1 MEDPELAAI
10 RAARQQQGGA
20 QSGEDDGAK
29 QAAEEQMRRDLLAT
43 VLEPAARERLARI
56 ALVSSDR
63 ARQVEALLLR
73 MAQTGQ
79 LRGRVSEEQLIEL
92 LDQLDGAQ
100 SKAAPSKG
108 SIVHSLLSLCLDTAS
123 LTATMTPEIL
133 LRDTIQHHLN
143 LEASTHSGASA
154 RPRSPSSFFIAA
166 YNAVS
171 RAYQMATRI
180 HTNSPLPAP
189 AMHATHG
196 LPQSKSHVLAGVQ
209 DAYWSD
215 DEADEA
221 ECPLCLEEMDIS
233 DLNFKPC
240 PCGYQVCQFCWHHIK
255 ENLNSRC
262 PACRRE
268 YTDEAVQFKP
278 INPEDHKRLTQQKKQ
293 RERERKELDALG
305 RRHLANVRVV
315 QRNVVYVV
323 GLGPRFAKEELIPTL
338 RSNEY
343 FGQYGKISKI
353 VITKRTPPGGRAP
366 VVGLYITYHRREDA
380 ARAIAAVDGAPS
392 PGGGGEIMRASYGT
406 TKYCMSFLRGVT
418 CPDHSCMN
426 LHEWGDEK
434 DCFTKEDLTTLKHTM
449 KDTETRR
456 TTTTTIKKGDEAEGL
471 PRAASWANKSS
482 TSLASTALH
491 NTTNAVNQ
499 VARNARRTGTT
510 SRQQRSGSTTGP
522 APAIAEIRKK
532 AAAKVSSQASSRPT
546 TPASLPNRPVT
557 PAATK
562 ASKAKETAVAPPQPP
577 PPRSPTS
584 SVAVDSDSGSGAPDV
599 ASPQSPAPPTRD
611 VPAVPPGLPAVPPG
625 LSPVVPPGLVA
636 PPGLPPP
643 SSRVTSETASPIPIQ
658 QSQSSYQMSSQA
670 QALMED
676 LRARR
681 ESSIATVV
689 QSPFPD
695 FDRMLQSL
703 NNDTGFG
710 GFSFNLDPKLA
721 GDVPEDATLG
731 LPDFGADADASV
743 PFSGGFFDVFPTL
756 RPTGQAA
763 ASAGSPL
770 MPPPGIPFAAHGQRT
785 VLDPLTGKGTLER
798 QSTGSSYTGSFN
810 PFGGDGADEALS
822 RKYSPLDEE
831 RKVSRFGFARGR
843 HGSASSSLHA
853 SSPLNNSETLS
864 HVAYHNNVGDFPG
877 HGSQSPQWPLSA
889 RHNDYAN
896 HHYQSSSAM
905 SSPLAQHMQAAQS
918 PFINNHTVNHN
929 HNHNQQQQQQLPQ
942 LNRFQSYDNGGV
954 SEQQLRE
961 LIMSSR
967 ERMNVSRNGPMD
979 QTAYNHNPGQP
990 FNDPAIMSA
999 RLASS
1004 SLGQAIPNGRFAAPP
1019 GIGMDGFGSHPMAFA
1034 APPGLSFQEDAVGS
1048 PGLANQHGYG
1058 GPATAH
1064 VEVSQSGGSA
1074 HASTVPSPVPPDS
1087 PALSTSDFPALG
1099 TTAEQLAPVPFSDKS
1114 QTSGAIA
1121 TPADADSAA
1130 QEKAAR
1136 KAAKKAAAVE
1146 RAAER
1151 ARIAQEKAAARV
1163 AEKERHA
1170 KEKAAEKERLAVEK
1184 AEKEQAAKEK
1194 AEREK
1199 ADKAKAAKERAE
1211 RVQAEREKAERQAA
1225 QKAERDREA
1234 EAQRAVAAAA
1244 KASKQAAGKAAKA
1257 TTPTSASGPATV
1269 VDKAGRKA
1277 QASKQAAAATPTPE
1291 PVVQAP
1297 ILARMPKKNKPVT
1310 KPIKIPREDNAAD
1323 AASTLPS
1330 AATSDAPQF
1339 PDSRGPDSS
1348 SNNSRAHSVDRPT
1361 PIQPM
1366 SVKEMLDE
1374 LNTQFPWLGIS
1385 KHPFFDMT
1393 KINPASKVPLEYGPL
1408 VHALSA
1414 LSVGGGSFA
1423 NNMPSGSIDNAV
1435 SSFQQLLET
1444 LTQTISDLLRLLPRT
1459 TWDDSSSFDGV
1470 LRDMLKGDDFLDDG
1484 GDDQNSQEKEDEVA
1498 ALTLA
1503 LERRARW
1510 MEVQLSKLEELHRD
1524 INNAAVR
1531 AVLTFNDSGWDVHG
1545 TLPKVGKTL
1554 ERFDKLKFVP
1564 QEDREMTADELEKK
1578 LVVAKEAAQFVEAE
1592 LREVMRNLQVLRPT
1606 DDLAPTDQY

>member
-1 MEDPELAAI
+1 MADQELAAI
-10 RAARQQQGGA
+10 RAARMSQLQQQGGNA
-20 QSGEDDGAK
+20 ATQGEDDGAK

-43 VLEPAARERLARI
+43 VLDPAARERLARI
-56 ALVSSDR
+56 ALVSPDR
-63 ARQVEALLLR
+63 ARQIEAILLR
-73 MAQTGQ
+73 MAQSGQ

-92 LDQLDGAQ
+92 LDQIDGAQ
-100 SKAAPSKG
+100 SKSAPSKG
-108 SIVHSLLSLCLDTAS
+108 AIIIQPVFTQSVYKMCTQDVVELAPKSDFTLIWMHTERSIEQKIGSGDVSSNRRPLGIKHKLYVLDVVH
-123 LTATMTPEIL
+123 
-133 LRDTIQHHLN
+133 
-143 LEASTHSGASA
+143 
-154 RPRSPSSFFIAA
+154 
-166 YNAVS
+166 
-171 RAYQMATRI
+171 RAFAMATRI

-189 AMHATHG
+189 AMHATHA

-215 DEADEA
+215 DEADDA

-268 YTDEAVQFKP
+268 YSDEAVQFKP

-406 TKYCMSFLRGVT
+406 TKYCMTFLRGVS

-456 TTTTTIKKGDEAEGL
+456 TTTIKKGDEAEGL
-471 PRAASWANKSS
+471 PRAASWANKSN
-482 TSLASTALH
+482 TLASTALH
-491 NTTNAVNQ
+491 NNTNAINPGTRQ
-499 VARNARRTGTT
+499 SRRAGTT
-510 SRQQRSGSTTGP
+510 TRQQRSGSTT
-522 APAIAEIRKK
+522 APAVPALAEVRRK
-532 AAAKVSSQASSRPT
+532 AAAKPSSHTSSSRPA
-546 TPASLPNRPVT
+546 TPSTLPNRPVT
-557 PAATK
+557 PATTK
-562 ASKAKETAVAPPQPP
+562 AMKAKETAPP
-577 PPRSPTS
+577 PPPPAPRSPTS
-584 SVAVDSDSGSGAPDV
+584 SVAVDSDVGSGAPEV
-599 ASPQSPAPPTRD
+599 VSPQSPKTAPVAKELPS
-611 VPAVPPGLPAVPPG
+611 APPGLPAVPPG
-625 LSPVVPPGLVA
+625 LSPVVPPGLTA

-643 SSRVTSETASPIPIQ
+643 VSRTVSETASPQISLQ
-658 QSQSSYQMSSQA
+658 QSQSSYQMSTQA

-676 LRARR
+676 IRARR
-681 ESSIATVV
+681 ESNITTAV

-695 FDRMLQSL
+695 FDRMLQAL
-703 NNDTGFG
+703 GNDTEFG

-721 GDVPEDATLG
+721 GDVQEDAFN
-731 LPDFGADADASV
+731 LPDIGADAGV
-743 PFSGGFFDVFPTL
+743 PFNGGFFDVFPAL
-756 RPTGQAA
+756 RPSGQIT
-763 ASAGSPL
+763 SNPL
-770 MPPPGIPFAAHGQRT
+770 GPPPGIPVAPQGQRT
-785 VLDPLTGKGTLER
+785 VYDPLTGKGILER

-810 PFGGDGADEALS
+810 PFAGDAGDEAPS
-822 RKYSPLDEE
+822 RKFSPVDEE

-843 HGSASSSLHA
+843 QGSASSSLHA
-853 SSPLNNSETLS
+853 SSPLSNADSLS
-864 HVAYHNNVGDFPG
+864 HLAQHHNAEFSA
-877 HGSQSPQWPLSA
+877 HASQQWPFPP
-889 RHNDYAN
+889 RQHEYAS
-896 HHYQSSSAM
+896 HYQSNSVM
-905 SSPLAQHMQAAQS
+905 SSPLAQHMQAAQP
-918 PFINNHTVNHN
+918 PF
-929 HNHNQQQQQQLPQ
+929 NQHVPQ
-942 LNRFQSYDNGGV
+942 MNRFQPAYDNGV

-967 ERMNVSRNGPMD
+967 ERTIVSRNGPMD
-979 QTAYNHNPGQP
+979 QSPYNPGQP

-999 RLASS
+999 RMASP
-1004 SLGQAIPNGRFAAPP
+1004 SLSQAMPNGRFPPP
-1019 GIGMDGFGSHPMAFA
+1019 GIDSFASHPMAFGP
-1034 APPGLSFQEDAVGS
+1034 PPGLPFPDEAVAS
-1048 PGLANQHGYG
+1048 PALTNQHAYG
-1058 GPATAH
+1058 SGPSTSMD
-1064 VEVSQSGGSA
+1064 VSQSGSA
-1074 HASTVPSPVPPDS
+1074 HVSTAPSPVPLES
-1087 PALSTSDFPALG
+1087 PALSSSDFPALSVAPEQSAAPDVPQG
-1099 TTAEQLAPVPFSDKS
+1099 TDSSAAETETLD
-1114 QTSGAIA
+1114 T
-1121 TPADADSAA
+1121 AA

-1136 KAAKKAAAVE
+1136 KAAKKAAAAE

-1151 ARIAQEKAAARV
+1151 ARLAQEKAAARA
-1163 AEKERHA
+1163 AEKERLA
-1170 KEKAAEKERLAVEK
+1170 KEKAAEKERQAALK
-1184 AEKEQAAKEK
+1184 AEKERAAKERAEKEK

-1199 ADKAKAAKERAE
+1199 VAREREQAAKERAE
-1211 RVQAEREKAERQAA
+1211 KEAAEKAERGRA
-1225 QKAERDREA
+1225 A
-1234 EAQRAVAAAA
+1234 EAQRAATAAA
-1244 KASKQAAGKAAKA
+1244 KASKQAATAKAGKA
-1257 TTPTSASGPATV
+1257 TPPTPVAASLA
-1269 VDKAGRKA
+1269 DKGGRKA
-1277 QASKQAAAATPTPE
+1277 QASKQSTPITPPPSE

-1297 ILARMPKKNKPVT
+1297 ILAKMPKKNKPVT
-1310 KPIKIPREDNAAD
+1310 KPIKIPRDDHAGD

-1330 AATSDAPQF
+1330 AAASDAPQL
-1339 PDSRGPDSS
+1339 PDGRDSS
-1348 SNNSRAHSVDRPT
+1348 SNNSRAHSVDRAPV
-1361 PIQPM
+1361 IQPL
-1366 SVKEMLDE
+1366 SVKDMLAE
-1374 LNTQFPWLGIS
+1374 LHVQFPWLDLPR
-1385 KHPFFDMT
+1385 HPFFDMS

-1470 LRDMLKGDDFLDDG
+1470 LRDMLKGDDFLEDG
-1484 GDDQNSQEKEDEVA
+1484 GDDQNSQGKEDEVA

-1524 INNAAVR
+1524 INTAAVR
-1531 AVLTFNDSGWDVHG
+1531 AVLSFNDNGWDPNG
-1545 TLPKVGKTL
+1545 SLPRLGNTLP
-1554 ERFDKLKFVP
+1554 RFDNIGLIN
-1564 QEDREMTADELEKK
+1564 QDGEYRAMSADELEKK

-1592 LREVMRNLQVLRPT
+1592 LREVMQSLQGLKPV
-1606 DDLAPTDQY
+1606 DEHEDY